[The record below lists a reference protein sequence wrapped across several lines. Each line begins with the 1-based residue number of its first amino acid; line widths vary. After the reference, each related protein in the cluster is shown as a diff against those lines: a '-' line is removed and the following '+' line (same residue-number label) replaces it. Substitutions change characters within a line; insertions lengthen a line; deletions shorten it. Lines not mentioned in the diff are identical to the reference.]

1 MDKRIIAPII
11 ILFTLGWNVSFPQ
24 GYHSGISNAESG
36 FSWPEDKKMGLSL
49 TFDDARLSQADT
61 GIPLFDRYYVKAT
74 FYISPAS
81 MTERLDIWKKAV
93 GNGHDIGNHSLLHP
107 CTGNFPWARDRALEN
122 YTLQTMK
129 EELDSASRFIEEVL
143 GIHPVSFAYPCGQTF
158 VGRGHNAKSYIPV
171 VAELFETGR
180 GWLDEGPNDP
190 AFCDMAQLTGM
201 ELDGKS
207 FEQILTLIEAAKS
220 RGQWLILAGHEIG
233 DEGPQTSLVNTIE
246 EILKYASDPG
256 NGIWIDSVSNI
267 ASYIKEKRGY

>member
-1 MDKRIIAPII
+1 MDKKIIFAMII
-11 ILFTLGWNVSFPQ
+11 VFSLGWNDSFSQ
-24 GYHSGISNAESG
+24 GYQSGISKEESG
-36 FSWPEDKKMGLSL
+36 FPWPGDKKMGLSL
-49 TFDDARLSQADT
+49 TFDDARLSQADI
-61 GIPLFDRYYVKAT
+61 GIPLFDRYDVKAT

-81 MTERLDIWKKAV
+81 MLERLDIWKKAV
-93 GNGHDIGNHSLLHP
+93 SNGHDIGNHSIHHP

-122 YTLQTMK
+122 YTIEIMK
-129 EELDSASRFIEEVL
+129 EELDSASRFINEFL

-158 VGRGHNAKSYIPV
+158 VGRGMNTKSYIPV

-207 FEQILTLIEAAKS
+207 FEQMLVLIEAAKN

-233 DEGPQTSLVNTIE
+233 DEGRQTSLVKTIE
-246 EILKYASDPG
+246 AILKYASDPA
-256 NGIWIDSVSNI
+256 NSIWIDSVSNI
-267 ASYIKEKRGY
+267 ASYIKENRGE